1 VVQLISAALC
11 RLDADRFAA
20 RSCAVEVLAAGPM
33 LRVSPRSEAL
43 VAPPRVR
50 WVLRLS
56 PAAAQLAQ
64 SDVADAQA
72 RTLAAQAA
80 AQLLAVEAQPPV
92 ALAASVPPTSEEWT
106 AEGWAV
112 LRLEPSQAQPV

>member
-11 RLDADRFAA
+11 RLDADRSAA
-20 RSCAVEVLAAGPM
+20 RSCVVEALAAGPM
-33 LRVSPRSEAL
+33 LRVSP
-43 VAPPRVR
+43 R

-92 ALAASVPPTSEEWT
+92 ALAASAPPTSEEWT